1 MTNLA
6 NGFQNDRSAAM
17 EQHSPFLSDK
27 EGRPWASAGGAG
39 ADVSHLHSAAD
50 WRCGVWPTGV
60 RCHRDQQCCPRR
72 CIVRSAESHHR
83 LGFYEHSTCGDTGRA
98 QCFRSECDCGRFLR
112 LLQWRICGLLDG
124 SHVVSQPQPDHRIR
138 PGEYDGNNRPVVSLS
153 RTSDDIHLERTVDHE
168 GATVTRTES
177 RFRAAFLPP
186 LLARLQQAS
195 RRTRSRC
202 AREQGSTI
210 IEMSLTLLIL
220 LAIMFGLI
228 EICLALYTYHFISDA
243 AREGTRYAIV
253 HGSACMNAG
262 ASCTVSTDDIQT
274 YVEDIGFPGIDPA
287 NMTVTTTYAPYPAGA
302 NLHSVGCVQQSGKSG
317 DGDGEL

>member
-1 MTNLA
+1 M
-6 NGFQNDRSAAM
+6 
-17 EQHSPFLSDK
+17 
-27 EGRPWASAGGAG
+27 
-39 ADVSHLHSAAD
+39 
-50 WRCGVWPTGV
+50 
-60 RCHRDQQCCPRR
+60 
-72 CIVRSAESHHR
+72 
-83 LGFYEHSTCGDTGRA
+83 
-98 QCFRSECDCGRFLR
+98 
-112 LLQWRICGLLDG
+112 
-124 SHVVSQPQPDHRIR
+124 
-138 PGEYDGNNRPVVSLS
+138 
-153 RTSDDIHLERTVDHE
+153 
-168 GATVTRTES
+168 TRTES

-274 YVEDIGFPGIDPA
+274 YVEDIGFPGINPA

-302 NLHSVGCVQQSGKSG
+302 NCTPSAACNNPGNLATVTVSYNFPLSIPFVSSSVIAMSSTSSMVISQ
-317 DGDGEL
+317 